1 MKRLSF
7 LIAMLMCCLV
17 AFPQAEKAKYYIEG
31 EYSISQDQNGQFVYQ
46 LSNIT
51 SKGISFTPAEV
62 IYGKVEDDES
72 ISFTFDKATTTCP
85 DGFAAGLKFWK
96 WQFDG
101 KSNSWQRD
109 SEVKDAQQN
118 FETDKVMVVELVLDC
133 SKSLGDDN
141 FEKLKSSATKFIN
154 ILYNASSDGSIRL
167 GIIGFNTM
175 GNTDRMVRDIEPLTK
190 SSRDAMIQFI
200 QGLTMYNNTALYYAM
215 RKGGDQ
221 ISEYVN
227 NMNSE
232 DAGKFDYACMVSFT
246 DGYDNHSMDAQL
258 GVPQKGLENPYFQ
271 YVRDNVV
278 NRQIGSA
285 TLKSF
290 VIAIRGNDVAEDN
303 KLYKAVFDGL
313 SSDAPFLLDDF
324 NQLEK
329 QFEDMAQELIKRWQN
344 LTCYV
349 PSAHQGKVRWTLGND
364 FSGGTPEPVKQEE
377 SQTPKAKRTLSA
389 GDKFFGVNAGVDFE
403 CTPRFY
409 PFGLG
414 IGFDFALPVNNAAI
428 GGMFNLK
435 YDILGPTHFAFG
447 PLFLL
452 GNYENNYGFMLGAG
466 LDMRFATELDR
477 FLGSNRARDAY
488 NSDNV
493 PSQLTNCIEDR
504 FGAAFKLRLGITT
517 QVKRLYFFTDLSFG
531 RFKATY
537 NCQTPSAVPSD
548 NGQTY
553 MIYTT
558 EKLPLSYFNFS
569 LNVGYRF

>member
-1 MKRLSF
+1 
-7 LIAMLMCCLV
+7 MCCLV

-51 SKGISFTPAEV
+51 SKGISFTPAEI

-72 ISFTFDKATTTCP
+72 ISFTFDRATTTCP
-85 DGFAAGLKFWK
+85 EGFGGGFKFWK

-141 FEKLKSSATKFIN
+141 FEKLKNSATKFIN
-154 ILYNASSDGSIRL
+154 ILYNASSDGSIRI

-175 GNTDRMVRDIEPLTK
+175 GNTDKMVRDIEPLNK

-215 RKGGDQ
+215 RKGADQ
-221 ISEYVN
+221 ITDYVN
-227 NMNSE
+227 NMNAT
-232 DAGKFDYACMVSFT
+232 DADKFDYACMVSFT

-278 NRQIGSA
+278 NRQIGNVNI
-285 TLKSF
+285 KSY

-313 SSDAPFLLDDF
+313 SSDSPFLLDDF

-364 FSGGTPEPVKQEE
+364 FSGGDPEPVKQQE
-377 SQTPKAKRTLSA
+377 SAEPKEKRSFTT
-389 GDKFFGVNAGVDFE
+389 GNKFFGVNAGLDFE
-403 CTPRFY
+403 CTPHFY

-414 IGFDFALPVNNAAI
+414 IGFDFALPVKQAAI

-435 YDILGPTHFAFG
+435 YDFLGPTHFAFG
-447 PLFLL
+447 PLFVL
-452 GNYENNYGFMLGAG
+452 GDYESKYGFMLGAG
-466 LDMRFATELDR
+466 MDMRFSTAKR
-477 FLGSNRARDAY
+477 GGMYPNAKAAY
-488 NSDNV
+488 NNSV
-493 PSQLTNCIEDR
+493 EPQLQVADWLEDS
-504 FGAAFKLRLGITT
+504 FGAAFKLRLGLTT

-531 RFKATY
+531 SFKATY
-537 NCQTPSAVPSD
+537 NCLNPTIETDDQGEVHHFYSTTRVKRPS
-548 NGQTY
+548 
-553 MIYTT
+553 
-558 EKLPLSYFNFS
+558 FNFS

>member
-1 MKRLSF
+1 MKRLS
-7 LIAMLMCCLV
+7 LLLALLMCCLA

-31 EYSISQDQNGQFVYQ
+31 EYSISQDQNGGFVYQ

-62 IYGKVEDDES
+62 IYGKVEADES

-85 DGFAAGLKFWK
+85 DGFGAGLKFWK

-101 KSNSWQRD
+101 KSNGWQRD

-118 FETDKVMVVELVLDC
+118 FETDKIMVVELVLDC

-154 ILYNASSDGSIRL
+154 ILYNASSDGSIRI

-175 GNTDRMVRDIEPLTK
+175 GNTDKMVRDIEPLTK

-200 QGLTMYNNTALYYAM
+200 QNLTMYNNTALYYAM
-215 RKGGDQ
+215 RKGADQ
-221 ISEYVN
+221 ITDYVN
-227 NMNSE
+227 NMNAK
-232 DAGKFDYACMVSFT
+232 DADKFDYACMVSFT

-285 TLKSF
+285 NLKSF

-364 FSGGTPEPVKQEE
+364 ISNEEPTLTEAAPVEKEKRFSMGN
-377 SQTPKAKRTLSA
+377 
-389 GDKFFGVNAGVDFE
+389 KFIGVNAGVEFE
-403 CTPRFY
+403 AASRFY
-409 PFGLG
+409 PFGLNV
-414 IGFDFALPVNNAAI
+414 GFDYAAPIKNAAV
-428 GGMFNLK
+428 GGMVNLK
-435 YDILGPTHFAFG
+435 YDFTGPTHLAFG
-447 PLFLL
+447 PLFVL
-452 GNYENNYGFMLGAG
+452 GDYENKYGFMLGAG
-466 LDMRFATELDR
+466 LDLRFGTSKNGGLRPAAL
-477 FLGSNRARDAY
+477 NAY
-488 NSDNV
+488 NLIPGNV
-493 PSQLTNCIEDR
+493 QVGSWVKDCC
-504 FGAAFKLRLGITT
+504 GAAFKLRLGLTT
-517 QVKRLYFFTDLSFG
+517 QVKRLYFFTDMSFG
-531 RFKATY
+531 GFKAEY
-537 NCQTPSAVPSD
+537 NNLYPTIETGD
-548 NGQTY
+548 DGQPRI
-553 MIYTT
+553 IYNTT
-558 EKLPLSYFNFS
+558 KLPVKYFNFS